1 MERFVGRGTYPDE
14 DLYELVSKTSAKLDI
29 PLPYALRAF
38 GKFAFPKLTEKVPGW
53 LVNHAHPKDFLL
65 TLNDIVHVEVRKLYK
80 DADPPRFSFADPG
93 PDKLAINYQSCL
105 RLYDFVDGLIEGVG
119 EHFDTAIEYTRE
131 ITAENGEEYC
141 QYHLKFA
148 AGA

>member
-1 MERFVGRGTYPDE
+1 MDRFVGRGTYPDE

-65 TLNDIVHVEVRKLYK
+65 TLNDIVHV
-80 DADPPRFSFADPG
+80 
-93 PDKLAINYQSCL
+93 
-105 RLYDFVDGLIEGVG
+105 
-119 EHFDTAIEYTRE
+119 
-131 ITAENGEEYC
+131 
-141 QYHLKFA
+141 
-148 AGA
+148 